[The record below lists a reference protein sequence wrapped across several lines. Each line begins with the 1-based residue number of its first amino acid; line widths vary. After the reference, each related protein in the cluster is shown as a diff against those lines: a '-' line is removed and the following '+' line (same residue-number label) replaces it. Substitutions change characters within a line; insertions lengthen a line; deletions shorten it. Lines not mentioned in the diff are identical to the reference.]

1 MQTKDAH
8 AKMDYRDKII
18 LDYHF
23 ILDLIIDYFMTTSAL
38 SLFDLLQHLPNQI
51 LASQNL
57 DHGFACKV
65 LASWQENALNGEK
78 GACQNFGNHW
88 NRLHTKFVRPGQILA
103 RQIWPHQTN
112 P

>member
-8 AKMDYRDKII
+8 AKII

-38 SLFDLLQHLPNQI
+38 SLFDFLQHLPNQI

-57 DHGFACKV
+57 DHGL
-65 LASWQENALNGEK
+65 LAKFWQAGK
-78 GACQNFGNHW
+78 KM
-88 NRLHTKFVRPGQILA
+88 R
-103 RQIWPHQTN
+103 
-112 P
+112 